1 MLNLTYH
8 KADFG
13 LTASW
18 TFSAT
23 AHGKGP
29 VDEIGVTVKSCTTR
43 YLLRSTTDRV
53 FLSAEDRFYYTQQAN
68 AHQIMKTDLE
78 PNRTIE
84 AFYIKSSDVDNTFKE
99 TLEQRWSQLP
109 KIPWIEDIHSKHQCD
124 PVTIGKVTC
133 CQTSSSLK
141 FKTFQLF
148 SVPN

>member
-1 MLNLTYH
+1 MLLFSFLFRNYLSDGASAHFKSSKNMLNLTYH

-29 VDEIGVTVKSCTTR
+29 VDGIGTTVKSSATR
-43 YLLRSTTDRV
+43 YLLRGTTERA
-53 FLSAEDRFYYTQQAN
+53 FFSPEDFFYYTQQVN
-68 AHQIMKTDLE
+68 AHQVMKTDLE

-109 KIPWIEDIHSKHQCD
+109 KTPWIEGI
-124 PVTIGKVTC
+124 
-133 CQTSSSLK
+133 
-141 FKTFQLF
+141 
-148 SVPN
+148 